1 MKDASELRFRSRQ
14 AKAGLDKIVGGKGEI
29 ARVKRED
36 KVGQGWFE
44 NRAEQALIGRLW
56 MEGKKV
62 VALVKQAIA

>member
-1 MKDASELRFRSRQ
+1 M
-14 AKAGLDKIVGGKGEI
+14 GGKGET

-36 KVGQGWFE
+36 KVGLILE
-44 NRAEQALIGRLW
+44 NRAGQALIGRLW